1 MFLTLKG
8 IAFLGPPSTAMRAL
22 GDKISSAIVAQSVG
36 LPTLKWSGEGITC
49 ENGIVTEE
57 QYKKASIKTLEEGL
71 KVANRI
77 GFPVMIKAAAGG
89 GGKGIRKCEC
99 QEEFPSL
106 FSQVKSEVAGGIFIM
121 EFASAARKKIARFK
135 ISNLNKFI

>member
-1 MFLTLKG
+1 
-8 IAFLGPPSTAMRAL
+8 MRAL

-77 GFPVMIKAAAGG
+77 GYPVMIKA
-89 GGKGIRKCEC
+89 E
-99 QEEFPSL
+99 S
-106 FSQVKSEVAGGIFIM
+106 
-121 EFASAARKKIARFK
+121 
-135 ISNLNKFI
+135 